1 MEHAFSQIDEI
12 VAGGSEN
19 LAEGNIGAGLELD
32 VVGKEFHAG
41 PDFFSWCAKDRED
54 LVELVEVGVARKE
67 RYAQQ
72 QLRKDATDSPDVNA
86 LEEKENRGMLL
97 CIVK

>member
-1 MEHAFSQIDEI
+1 
-12 VAGGSEN
+12 
-19 LAEGNIGAGLELD
+19 
-32 VVGKEFHAG
+32 
-41 PDFFSWCAKDRED
+41 
-54 LVELVEVGVARKE
+54 LVEVGVARKE